1 MRWNV
6 TPSKPVAVFGALFG
20 VAIVVFGV
28 ASMRRFTAFTVLWV
42 IAGAAIVL
50 FNLWAAF
57 LPQGSVYSAQ
67 LSSDDVQRR
76 PGRND
81 TE

>member
-6 TPSKPVAVFGALFG
+6 RPSKPVAVFGALFG
-20 VAIVVFGV
+20 AAIVVFGV
-28 ASMRRFTAFTVLWV
+28 ATMGRFTAFTALWV

-57 LPQGSVYSAQ
+57 SPRGSVYSAE

-76 PGRND
+76 TGRND